1 VLCKLFPN
9 VYEGWLV
16 VASVALIVT
25 MIGAAFFYGFGLI
38 FTPIEEEFGW
48 SKASISFAFS
58 LRSEAGG
65 LAAPLVGI
73 LVDRLGPKRVLSG
86 GIVLMSSGIVLMSY
100 MDTLW
105 QFYATMILIAIG
117 TSSAGGQVG
126 MVATASWFER
136 RRARAL
142 SVMTLGGGLAGTLV
156 VGVAWLVDVA
166 GWREA
171 MRWMG
176 LIVLVL
182 GIPLGL
188 NVRSRPKDHPQPMDG
203 LHSDDTAAGHEFRG
217 FDWGI
222 PPRKALRS
230 RSFILLACATA
241 GIGFGTTTL
250 IVHQVPFL
258 ESVGVSKGLA
268 GASVAMFTLISI
280 VGRLGFGYLADKY
293 DKRIVLS
300 GAFALVIVGLPLLAF
315 VQEFWQ
321 ALVVL
326 AIIAPGFGGSIPVR
340 PALLADYFGTRYFG
354 TVNGLLFLVM
364 TLGSFLG
371 PLLVGWTVDLTDEY
385 TLGWLVAAVVTALSL
400 PALLAARRPSALID
414 EYRVRP
420 AVFAPAHVS
429 QPADTG

>member
-1 VLCKLFPN
+1 MLRKLFPN

-48 SKASISFAFS
+48 SKAAISFAFS
-58 LRSEAGG
+58 LRTEAGG

-86 GIVLMSSGIVLMSY
+86 GIVIMACGVILMSF
-100 MDTLW
+100 MDALW

-142 SVMTLGGGLAGTLV
+142 SVMTLGGGLAGMLV
-156 VGVAWLVDVA
+156 VGVAWLVDA
-166 GWREA
+166 TGWREA
-171 MRWMG
+171 LRWMG
-176 LIVLVL
+176 LVILL
-182 GIPLGL
+182 IGIPLGL
-188 NVRSRPKDHPQPMDG
+188 NVRNRPRDHPQPMDG
-203 LHSDDTAAGHEFRG
+203 LHTPDTDAGNEIRG
-217 FDWGI
+217 FAWGI

-230 RSFILLACATA
+230 RSFILLALATA

-258 ESVGVSKGLA
+258 ESVGISKRLA
-268 GASVAMFTLISI
+268 GASVAMFTLMSI

-300 GAFALVIVGLPLLAF
+300 GSFALIIIGLPFLAF
-315 VQEFWQ
+315 VHEFWQ
-321 ALVVL
+321 AFIVL

-340 PALLADYFGTRYFG
+340 PALIADYFGTRYFG
-354 TVNGLLFLVM
+354 TMNGLMFLVM
-364 TLGSFLG
+364 TLGSFFG
-371 PLLVGWTVDLTDEY
+371 PLLVGWMVDVTGEY
-385 TLGWLVAAVVTALSL
+385 TLGWIAAAAVTLVSF
-400 PALLAARRPSALID
+400 PALLAARRPSALIE

-420 AVFAPAHVS
+420 VAVAAESPDSA
-429 QPADTG
+429 